1 MSSANEVPPT
11 QYIYVF
17 LGQSKDVAI
26 DIKSKSFPCRKVQ
39 ADSCQSWNQ
48 ISTDLIKKVCTYIFL
63 KELVDYFL
71 YRERII
77 YLLIYRYS
85 NSKLKSQKIMISVNV
100 TRLQSKDLRKTQN
113 CYRFFDFG
121 FLCQMKTTHF
131 FKDIYFLRNWQTQTK
146 NI

>member
-1 MSSANEVPPT
+1 MKFHLRSIFTFSLGKAKMSQLISNQNP
-11 QYIYVF
+11 
-17 LGQSKDVAI
+17 
-26 DIKSKSFPCRKVQ
+26 SFQ

-63 KELVDYFL
+63 EELVDYFL

-100 TRLQSKDLRKTQN
+100 THLQSKDLRKTQN
-113 CYRFFDFG
+113 CYRFFDYG

-131 FKDIYFLRNWQTQTK
+131 FKDIYFLRN
-146 NI
+146 